1 MKAWILIAAVSLQ
14 LAGCGSDHERV
25 AGRPP
30 TSTTFRAAVDAVLPS
45 VVYIQ
50 VESHAEAT
58 PQPGAT
64 QGPVLPGPGAG
75 DLKQG
80 GDPGVQDPGGQG
92 PGAQGQGPQDPGGQG
107 PGAQGPG
114 EPLPELPPGPTR
126 GAGSGVIFRPDGYI
140 LTSDHVVRD
149 ADFVSV
155 TLHDHRQFP
164 ARVVAEDPST
174 DVAVVRIEAGGLPAA
189 RLGDSD
195 RLEPGDWVLA
205 LGAPLGL
212 QFSVTAGIVSAL
224 GRSIGVLQAN
234 ATASMRTAPLEH
246 FIQTDAPINPGN
258 SGGPLVDLSGQVIGI
273 NTAIA
278 TPTGVFAGAG
288 FAVPINLAR
297 RTADQLVR
305 YGEVRRAFLGVVL
318 NDVTE
323 ADARVFDLPAAD
335 GAVVSHV
342 DPQGPAAAAGV
353 QMGDVVVR
361 IDSVRVQTT
370 SDLQNA
376 LAGLDP
382 GATAR
387 ISVIRYGERLT
398 IPVKLGLVRSG
409 LVPRPVPP
417 DVADTI
423 GVGFSVAPAAGGLVI
438 SGVRPYSAADRA
450 GLRPGQVIDVV
461 NRHDVHDIE
470 DLVRAIRTGNGLLS
484 LVVTDPH
491 IGRMMINYSLA
502 P

>member
-1 MKAWILIAAVSLQ
+1 MLF
-14 LAGCGSDHERV
+14 AGCGSEHERV

-30 TSTTFRAAVDAVLPS
+30 TSATFRAAVDAVLPS
-45 VVYIQ
+45 VVYVQ
-50 VESHAEAT
+50 VESHAAPAPE
-58 PQPGAT
+58 PGAT
-64 QGPVLPGPGAG
+64 QGPASPGPGSLRG
-75 DLKQG
+75 DARGTQG
-80 GDPGVQDPGGQG
+80 PGGGVGSGDPGAGG
-92 PGAQGQGPQDPGGQG
+92 
-107 PGAQGPG
+107 QGPG
-114 EPLPELPPGPTR
+114 EPLPELPPGVPTR

-174 DVAVVRIEAGGLPAA
+174 DVAVVKIEAGGLPAA

-195 RLEPGDWVLA
+195 RLQPGDWVLA

-212 QFSVTAGIVSAL
+212 QFSVTAGIVSAV

-258 SGGPLVDLSGQVIGI
+258 SGGPLVDLSGRVIGI

-288 FAVPINLAR
+288 FAVPIALAQR
-297 RTADQLVR
+297 SAEQLIR

-318 NDVTE
+318 NDVSE
-323 ADARVFDLPAAD
+323 ADARILDLPAAD

-342 DPQGPAAAAGV
+342 DPRGPAAAAGL

-361 IDSVRVQTT
+361 IDTVKVQTT

-376 LAGLDP
+376 LASIDP

-387 ISVIRYGERLT
+387 VAVIRYGERLT

-409 LVPRPVPP
+409 LVPRPPPP
-417 DVADTI
+417 DMADTI
-423 GVGFSVAPAAGGLVI
+423 GVGFAVAPTSAGLAI

-450 GLRPGQVIDVV
+450 GLRVGQVIEAV
-461 NRHDVHDIE
+461 NRRDIHGIE
-470 DLVRAIRTGNGLLS
+470 DLVRAIRAGNGLLS
-484 LVVTDPH
+484 LVVSDPQV
-491 IGRMMINYSLA
+491 GRMMINYSLT